1 MRYPDE
7 YDDEELLLREE
18 QAAEP
23 YLLRIAE
30 AEAEAEV
37 LEAEAAVARLMAV
50 FEY

>member
-1 MRYPDE
+1 MHYRD
-7 YDDEELLLREE
+7 DDSDEELLLHEE
-18 QAAEP
+18 QAAEL
-23 YLLRIAE
+23 YLLRI